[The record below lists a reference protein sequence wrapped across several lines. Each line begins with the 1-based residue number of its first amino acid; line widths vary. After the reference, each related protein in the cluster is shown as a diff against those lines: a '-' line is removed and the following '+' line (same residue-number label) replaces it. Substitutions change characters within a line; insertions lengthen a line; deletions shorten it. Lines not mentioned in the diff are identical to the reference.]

1 MKSDMYKK
9 IPATRSDFMLRVIN
23 PDEEVTEIPYDSRE
37 EAQEAIRKMEEYTLE
52 KKKFFGRSYEILEV
66 NHNNYVVPCTWVMRG
81 TVIVEANSVEEAQE
95 KVQALK
101 DMPIGRY
108 VKGSLEIDPDEIK
121 TVKKEITE

>member
-66 NHNNYVVPCTWVMRG
+66 NHNNY
-81 TVIVEANSVEEAQE
+81 
-95 KVQALK
+95 
-101 DMPIGRY
+101 D
-108 VKGSLEIDPDEIK
+108 
-121 TVKKEITE
+121 